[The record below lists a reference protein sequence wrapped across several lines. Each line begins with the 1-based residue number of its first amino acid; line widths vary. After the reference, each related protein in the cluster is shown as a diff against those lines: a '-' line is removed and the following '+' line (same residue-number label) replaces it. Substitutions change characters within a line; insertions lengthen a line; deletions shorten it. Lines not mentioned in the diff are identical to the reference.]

1 MWFAIFI
8 IVCVAIMVD
17 DARKDIKF
25 MEELK
30 KKLNEVEE

>member
-1 MWFAIFI
+1 MWFIIFI
-8 IVCVAIMVD
+8 VVCIVIMVD
-17 DARKDIKF
+17 DAKKDIEF